1 MKQSITPKI
10 KRMFLNNWGLKL
22 LALFFSILL
31 WLIVVNVDDPTQ
43 TKTFTTSV
51 NVVNADVLTD
61 AGRYYE
67 IPEGGNTVSFR
78 VTAKRSVM
86 ERLSGSDFTAT
97 ADMNYLED
105 DSRVP
110 VTITVNNN
118 NSSIT
123 VSVKRLYLQVII
135 GNKMTTKHDVEVETN
150 GNPAEGCV
158 IDKTE
163 VDPSSVT
170 VSGPEDVVSTIAK
183 VVAYVDVD
191 GVNEDFDTD
200 ASLHFLDKNGNEID
214 QSRLNVNHE
223 TVKVSLTISHIKTVA
238 VQVQTTGSL
247 PQGLY
252 LESVSVDPDTIEI
265 TGEADVLNEITE
277 ITISGSALD
286 LSKLTSSL
294 TTTVDLNTYLP
305 SGAKVADS
313 NAAQATVKVNVSGD
327 ETKTYRVP
335 TANLTIKNLE
345 DGSKAVFDATT
356 VEVKITGKA
365 SDLADLVAENITGSV
380 DVSGLGA
387 GKHTVSVT
395 LDLDSGISATAATTN
410 ITITTE

>member
-22 LALFFSILL
+22 LALVFSILL

-51 NVVNADVLTD
+51 TVVNADVLTD

-123 VSVKRLYLQVII
+123 VSAKRLYLQVVI
-135 GNKMTTKHDVEVETN
+135 GNIMTTKHDVEVETN
-150 GNPAEGCV
+150 GTPADGCV
-158 IDKTE
+158 VDKTE
-163 VDPSSVT
+163 VDPSSVS

-183 VVAYVDVD
+183 VVVYVDVD
-191 GVNEDFDTD
+191 GAKEDFDTKVT
-200 ASLHFLDKNGNEID
+200 LHFLDKNSNEID
-214 QSRLNVNHE
+214 QSRLEVDQE
-223 TVKVSLTISHIKTVA
+223 TVRVFLTVSHVKTVS
-238 VQVQTTGSL
+238 VEVETSGTL
-247 PQGLY
+247 PQGMN
-252 LESVSVDPDTIEI
+252 LESVSVDPDSIEI
-265 TGEADVLNEITE
+265 VGEADVLNEITE
-277 ITISGSALD
+277 ITISGSAFD
-286 LSKLTSSL
+286 LSKITSSL
-294 TTTVDLNTYLP
+294 TTTVDLSTYLP
-305 SGAKVADS
+305 SGAKLADGS
-313 NAAQATVKVNVSGD
+313 TSQATIKINISED
-327 ETKTYRVP
+327 ETKTFHVP
-335 TANLTIKNLE
+335 TANLTVKNLA
-345 DGSKAVFDATT
+345 DGSKAAFDAVT
-356 VEVKITGKA
+356 VDVKISGKA

-380 DVSGLGA
+380 DVSGLAA
-387 GKHTVSVT
+387 GDHSVAVT
-395 LDLDSGISATAATTN
+395 LDLDSGISAAAATTN

>member
-123 VSVKRLYLQVII
+123 VSAKRLYLQVVI

-150 GNPAEGCV
+150 GNPADGCV
-158 IDKTE
+158 VDKTE
-163 VDPSSVT
+163 VDPSSVS

-191 GVNEDFDTD
+191 GANEDFD
-200 ASLHFLDKNGNEID
+200 AKAALHFLDKNGNEID
-214 QSRLNVNHE
+214 QSRLEVEQE
-223 TVKVSLTISHIKTVA
+223 TVRVFLTVSHVKTVS
-238 VQVQTTGSL
+238 VEVETSGTL
-247 PQGLY
+247 PQGVS
-252 LESVSVDPDTIEI
+252 LESVSVNPDSVEI
-265 TGEADVLNEITE
+265 VGEADILNEITE
-277 ITISGSALD
+277 ITISGSAFD
-286 LSKLTSSL
+286 LSKITSSM
-294 TTTVDLNTYLP
+294 TTTVDLSTYLP
-305 SGAKVADS
+305 SGVKLADGS
-313 NAAQATVKVNVSGD
+313 TSQATIKINVSED
-327 ETKTYRVP
+327 ETKTYHVP
-335 TANLTIKNLE
+335 TANLTVKNLA
-345 DGSKAVFDATT
+345 DGSKATFDAAT
-356 VEVKITGKA
+356 VDIKISGKA
-365 SDLADLVAENITGSV
+365 SDLAELVAENITGSV

-387 GKHTVSVT
+387 GNHTVSVT
-395 LDLDSGISATAATTN
+395 LDLDSGISAAAATTN

>member
-123 VSVKRLYLQVII
+123 VSAKRLYLQVII

-158 IDKTE
+158 IDKTGRCGQHHCE
-163 VDPSSVT
+163 
-170 VSGPEDVVSTIAK
+170 SGCIC
-183 VVAYVDVD
+183 
-191 GVNEDFDTD
+191 
-200 ASLHFLDKNGNEID
+200 
-214 QSRLNVNHE
+214 
-223 TVKVSLTISHIKTVA
+223 
-238 VQVQTTGSL
+238 
-247 PQGLY
+247 
-252 LESVSVDPDTIEI
+252 
-265 TGEADVLNEITE
+265 
-277 ITISGSALD
+277 
-286 LSKLTSSL
+286 
-294 TTTVDLNTYLP
+294 
-305 SGAKVADS
+305 
-313 NAAQATVKVNVSGD
+313 
-327 ETKTYRVP
+327 
-335 TANLTIKNLE
+335 
-345 DGSKAVFDATT
+345 
-356 VEVKITGKA
+356 
-365 SDLADLVAENITGSV
+365 
-380 DVSGLGA
+380 
-387 GKHTVSVT
+387 
-395 LDLDSGISATAATTN
+395 
-410 ITITTE
+410 